1 MEPPTYMYYAHIPII
16 FFLGYT
22 YYIKVG
28 KPFLQNMSNMCN
40 YPYSEEEDNLHT
52 DLQERLEMEYKKKET
67 KPTEYIIVD
76 SDK

>member
-1 MEPPTYMYYAHIPII
+1 
-16 FFLGYT
+16 
-22 YYIKVG
+22 
-28 KPFLQNMSNMCN
+28 
-40 YPYSEEEDNLHT
+40 EDNLHT

>member
-1 MEPPTYMYYAHIPII
+1 METPTYMYYAHIPII

-22 YYIKVG
+22 YYMKVG

-52 DLQERLEMEYKKKET
+52 YLQERLEIKKKERN
-67 KPTEYIIVD
+67 PTEYIIVD

>member
-1 MEPPTYMYYAHIPII
+1 METPTYMYYAHIPII

-22 YYIKVG
+22 YYMKVG

-52 DLQERLEMEYKKKET
+52 DLQERLEIKKKERN
-67 KPTEYIIVD
+67 PTEYIIVD

>member
-1 MEPPTYMYYAHIPII
+1 METPTYMYYAHIPII
-16 FFLGYT
+16 FFIGYT

-52 DLQERLEMEYKKKET
+52 DLQERLEMTKKEI

>member
-1 MEPPTYMYYAHIPII
+1 METPTYMYYAHIPII

-52 DLQERLEMEYKKKET
+52 DLQERLEIKKKERN
-67 KPTEYIIVD
+67 PTEYIIVD

>member
-28 KPFLQNMSNMCN
+28 KPYLQNMSNIKK
-40 YPYSEEEDNLHT
+40 SI
-52 DLQERLEMEYKKKET
+52 LEVKL
-67 KPTEYIIVD
+67 D
-76 SDK
+76 